1 MKLHNYLLILFLLVP
16 ALANAEG
23 SIDQPHVKWKF
34 DSGSPIR
41 GAAVTDAQ
49 RIYFGNSEGILFCL
63 DKQTAEVVWQ
73 YKTGGAINSQPALVR
88 GKLIVQNRDNT
99 VYALNATDGSLAWKF
114 LMPKQS
120 PHTWGWDYYDASPV
134 VYGKNILIGSGD
146 HKLYSLNVDNGKQEW
161 AYVAGDKI
169 RATPLVLNDRVFVPA
184 FDGFIH
190 VLDADKGDVLNK
202 FETEGIQYYGKVYG
216 WDRSSLIGKP
226 AVKDNLMV
234 IGSRDGGLYGLDVN
248 TLEKKWRFTYS
259 SSWVGSAPAI
269 HQNTVFV
276 GWSDAH
282 VFSAHDLTTGKELWK
297 YNGHAYF
304 YSSPVTDAENVYTGS
319 FNGHVYA
326 FDQTTGEV
334 VWAYQTGGAVLSS
347 PVLGEGVLYIGSDN
361 GNLYAFVEG
370 KKTYKAVYAVETSI
384 ENEMQ
389 AGKEIAPWLEKK
401 GYARLDSAGLP
412 QFLKDRIADRSQ
424 SVVVFSHQYLPKE
437 VAGENAGESLLK
449 RYMEAGGKVVWLGYF
464 PGYWVVNK
472 DMRIVNMNPKFSEE
486 LLGIKFDVN
495 MDFGTYFATSTREGK
510 SWGLP
515 SKFGALGSSFGT
527 GEGLIPL
534 AYNEFGRV
542 ASFFKPFGSSPFSGF
557 VHYRSWSLM
566 PITER
571 DLEVI
576 QAIGEYGF

>member
-1 MKLHNYLLILFLLVP
+1 MRLYNCLLIFLLLVP
-16 ALANAEG
+16 GFASAGKPIHN
-23 SIDQPHVKWKF
+23 PHIKWQF

-41 GAAVTDAQ
+41 GAVVTDDQ

-63 DKQTAEVVWQ
+63 DKQTAEVIWQ
-73 YKTGGAINSQPALVR
+73 YNTGGAINSQPVLVK
-88 GKLIVQNRDNT
+88 GKLIVQNRANT
-99 VYALNATDGSLAWKF
+99 VYAINAAEGSLAWKF

-134 VYGKNILIGSGD
+134 VYGKNVLIGSGD
-146 HKLYSLNVDNGKQEW
+146 NKLYSLSIDNGKQEW
-161 AYVAGDKI
+161 TYVAGDKI
-169 RATPLVLNDRVFVPA
+169 RATPLVLEDKLYVPA
-184 FDGFIH
+184 FDGFLH
-190 VLDADKGDVLNK
+190 VMDAGKGQVLDK
-202 FETEGIQYYGKVYG
+202 FGTEGIQYYGKVYG

-226 AVKDNLMV
+226 AVKGNLLV
-234 IGSRDGGLYGLDVN
+234 IGSRDGGLYGVDVK
-248 TLEKKWRFTYS
+248 TLEKKWRFAYGA
-259 SSWVGSAPAI
+259 SWVGSAPAI

-282 VFSAHDLTTGKELWK
+282 VFSAHDLTTGEELWK

-304 YSSPVTDAENVYTGS
+304 YSSPVTDTENVYAGS

-326 FDQTTGEV
+326 FNQSTGEV

-347 PVLGEGVLYIGSDN
+347 PVLEAGVMYIGSDN
-361 GNLYAFVEG
+361 GNLYAFEEG
-370 KKTYKAVYAVETSI
+370 SKTYKAVYAIETDV

-389 AGKEIAPWLEKK
+389 AGKEIAPWFERK
-401 GYARLDSAGLP
+401 GYTRLDSTSLL
-412 QFLKDRIADRSQ
+412 QFLKNRIADQSQ

-437 VAGENAGESLLK
+437 VAGPNARESLLK
-449 RYMEAGGKVVWLGYF
+449 KYMDAGGKVVWLGYF

-472 DMRIVNMNPKFSEE
+472 DMRIVNMNPTFSEE

-495 MDFGTYFATSTREGK
+495 MDFGTYFATSTRVGI

-515 SKFGALGSSFGT
+515 SKFEVLGSSFGS

-534 AYNEFGRV
+534 AYNEFGRI
-542 ASFFKPFGSSPFSGF
+542 ASFFKPFGSGRYSGF

-566 PITER
+566 PVRER
-571 DLEVI
+571 DLESIKNV
-576 QAIGEYGF
+576 AEYGF